1 MNSRILWILCGILLF
16 GCRTKEDIL
25 TQQEVTAI
33 MDQFDKGWKEKK
45 PALVDS
51 ALSTHYLYFTQSG
64 KTFSRTALI
73 ATAGSDIYS
82 LQDMSREQISIQID
96 GNAAVVNTVWSGK
109 GMYHGES
116 FDDKQR
122 CSVTIIKHRGKV
134 KILSEHCTPIR

>member
-1 MNSRILWILCGILLF
+1 MRLFLSIVSLSLILTACL
-16 GCRTKEDIL
+16 RAEDIL
-25 TQQEVTAI
+25 TEQEVKAV

-64 KTFSRTALI
+64 KTFSRSALI
-73 ATAGSDIYS
+73 ATAGSDSYE
-82 LQDMSREQISIQID
+82 LQDMSREQLSIQID

-122 CSVTIIKHRGKV
+122 CSITIVKHRGKV

>member
-1 MNSRILWILCGILLF
+1 MRLFLSIVSLSLILTACL
-16 GCRTKEDIL
+16 RAEDIL
-25 TQQEVTAI
+25 TEQEVKAV

-64 KTFSRTALI
+64 KTFSRSALI
-73 ATAGSDIYS
+73 ATAGSDSYE
-82 LQDMSREQISIQID
+82 LQDMSREQLSIQID

-122 CSVTIIKHRGKV
+122 CSVTIVKHRGKV

>member
-1 MNSRILWILCGILLF
+1 MNSRIVWILCGILLF

>member
-1 MNSRILWILCGILLF
+1 MRLFLSIVSLSLILTACL
-16 GCRTKEDIL
+16 RAEDIL
-25 TQQEVTAI
+25 TEQEVKAV

-64 KTFSRTALI
+64 KTFSRSALI
-73 ATAGSDIYS
+73 ATAGSDSYE
-82 LQDMSREQISIQID
+82 LQDMSREQFSIQID

-122 CSVTIIKHRGKV
+122 CSVTIVKHRGKV

>member
-1 MNSRILWILCGILLF
+1 MNSRIVWILCGILLL